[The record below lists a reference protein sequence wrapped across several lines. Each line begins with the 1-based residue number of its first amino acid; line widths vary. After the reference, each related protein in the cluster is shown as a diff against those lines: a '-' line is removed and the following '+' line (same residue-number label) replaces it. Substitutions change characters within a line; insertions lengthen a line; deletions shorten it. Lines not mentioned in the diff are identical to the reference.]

1 MFSRCCAEGR
11 SLNAKKIGE
20 GCLKRII
27 KIIKHG
33 EVYCTIRRNSN
44 KPFLY
49 RRKRRKKLPQIRRS
63 ESLVLTPLG
72 SLRTPCI
79 QNPKSISRCSNRLVA
94 VDDLHINKL
103 VNIMSSSISTSISAA
118 ISTYIYICTRL
129 LIEDNITTSPHLSV
143 NHTSATQQTSPFPH
157 YKSFHSRTLFLFP
170 FSSGPFLLSLH
181 HLALSPLPPSTP
193 CLYAMPPSP
202 TPSSFRWLPEALR

>member
-1 MFSRCCAEGR
+1 MHHSTKFKQAIPIQTQ
-11 SLNAKKIGE
+11 AKK
-20 GCLKRII
+20 
-27 KIIKHG
+27 
-33 EVYCTIRRNSN
+33 
-44 KPFLY
+44 
-49 RRKRRKKLPQIRRS
+49 KKLPQIRRS

-143 NHTSATQQTSPFPH
+143 NHTPATQQTSPFPH

-170 FSSGPFLLSLH
+170 FSSGPSLLSLH
-181 HLALSPLPPSTP
+181 HLALSPPPPSSP